1 MGLICRV
8 NLAELV
14 GLADPPGNGEV
25 LFFKITGQNVGILC
39 DECAR
44 DREPPMVLFGALSG

>member
-1 MGLICRV
+1 LT
-8 NLAELV
+8 ELV
-14 GLADPPGNGEV
+14 GLIDPMGKEEV
-25 LFFKITGQNVGILC
+25 LIFKTTGQYGGILF